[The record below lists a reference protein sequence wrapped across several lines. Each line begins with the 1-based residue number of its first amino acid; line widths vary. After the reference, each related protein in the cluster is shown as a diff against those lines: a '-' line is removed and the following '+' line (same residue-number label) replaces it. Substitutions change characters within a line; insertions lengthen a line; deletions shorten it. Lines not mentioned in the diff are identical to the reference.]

1 MMKVMPGPITV
12 TPAQA
17 EDPAQEIQQ
26 TQQEVLKVYTD
37 TTKSLTGINPFT
49 GIVGGSNPSAQQNGQ
64 AGNSANPGQIQFGGA
79 NIEALQKLADQ
90 PGVRKTVQVV
100 QNPEF
105 LQDLAAFATHPKRN
119 ELGYAELAWVLAILM
134 LRSWRLAKTSNW
146 FVHFWISFSNF
157 VLFWVGAVGLLPYIV
172 IGPAYTKLITD
183 AIRLYKSAN

>member
-1 MMKVMPGPITV
+1 MMNVMPGPITV

-17 EDPAQEIQQ
+17 EDPAQEVQQ
-26 TQQEVLKVYTD
+26 TQQEILKVYTD

-49 GIVGGSNPSAQQNGQ
+49 GAQQNGQ
-64 AGNSANPGQIQFGGA
+64 AGNSANPGQIQLSGA
-79 NIEALQKLADQ
+79 NIEALQKLVDQ
-90 PGVRKTVQVV
+90 PGIRKTVQVV

-105 LQDLAAFATHPKRN
+105 LQDLAAFATHPKRA

-146 FVHFWISFSNF
+146 LVHFWISFSNF
-157 VLFWVGAVGLLPYIV
+157 VLFWIGAVGLLPYIV

-183 AIRLYKSAN
+183 AIRLYQSAN